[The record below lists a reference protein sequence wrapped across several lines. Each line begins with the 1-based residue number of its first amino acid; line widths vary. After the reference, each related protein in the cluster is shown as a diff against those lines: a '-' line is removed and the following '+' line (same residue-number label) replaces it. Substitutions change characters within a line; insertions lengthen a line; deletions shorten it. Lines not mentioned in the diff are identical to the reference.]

1 MKIEVE
7 PLDNEKLDKLWKER
21 NDLMYTHVQRYIA
34 FITKAQDDALRKVII
49 EHAQERSKELGEDIE
64 VLFADEEKVN
74 RIIDLGIK
82 EYLKEE
88 EHKRWR
94 GRDWSNT

>member
-1 MKIEVE
+1 MKIDDPAMDEA
-7 PLDNEKLDKLWKER
+7 WKER

-49 EHAQERSKELGEDIE
+49 EHAQERSKELGENIE

-74 RIIDLGIK
+74 RIIDLGIR
-82 EYLKEE
+82 EYCRETRGWKNEE
-88 EHKRWR
+88 E
-94 GRDWSNT
+94 

>member
-7 PLDNEKLDKLWKER
+7 PLDKEELDKLWKER
-21 NDLMYTHVQRYIA
+21 NDLVYSHVQRYIA
-34 FITKAQDDALRKVII
+34 FVTKAQDDALRKAIV

-74 RIIDLGIK
+74 RIIDLGIR
-82 EYLKEE
+82 EYYRETRGCE
-88 EHKRWR
+88 WR
-94 GRDWSNT
+94 GKE

>member
-21 NDLMYTHVQRYIA
+21 NDLMYTHVQRYIV
-34 FITKAQDDALRKVII
+34 FITKAQDDALRKAII

-74 RIIDLGIK
+74 RIIDLGIR
-82 EYLKEE
+82 EYYRETRGWKNEE
-88 EHKRWR
+88 K
-94 GRDWSNT
+94 

>member
-7 PLDNEKLDKLWKER
+7 PLADG
-21 NDLMYTHVQRYIA
+21 DLMYKHVQRYVA
-34 FITKAQDDALRKVII
+34 FITKAQDDALRKAII

-74 RIIDLGIK
+74 RIIDLGIR
-82 EYLKEE
+82 EYYREMRGWKNEE
-88 EHKRWR
+88 K
-94 GRDWSNT
+94 